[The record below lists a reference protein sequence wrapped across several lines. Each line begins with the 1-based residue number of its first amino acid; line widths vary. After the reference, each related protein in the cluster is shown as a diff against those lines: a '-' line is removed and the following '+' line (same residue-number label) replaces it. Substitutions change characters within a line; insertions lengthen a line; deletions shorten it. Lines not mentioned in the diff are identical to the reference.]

1 MKIKKSKGRIL
12 FEVLN
17 ALFLCLL
24 VLVTV
29 YPLWYVLVASFS
41 DSSLLMRSGGELL
54 YWPLGFTLE
63 AYSKA
68 FTNPSILTGYR
79 NTLFIV
85 AAGVVISMVLSSM
98 GAYFL
103 SRRDVMMKK
112 AITVLIMFTMWFS
125 GGLVPFYIAVRDI
138 GLNGSLW
145 SLIIPT
151 AISTYNM
158 IILRTAFDAVP
169 DSLEESAYLDGA
181 GHWTILFRIMLPLS
195 KATLAVIA
203 LYYGV
208 GYWNSWFNASIF
220 LQGVNEKWPLQLVLR
235 QILIS
240 NDTSAMTQGVGMGDQ
255 EKIGESIK
263 YAVIVIATLPIL
275 CVYPFVQKYFVKGV
289 MIGAVKG

>member
-1 MKIKKSKGRIL
+1 MKIKKTKSRL
-12 FEVLN
+12 VFEVCN
-17 ALFLCLL
+17 TIFLCLMVFITL
-24 VLVTV
+24 
-29 YPLWYVLVASFS
+29 YPLWYVVVASFS
-41 DSSLLMRSGGELL
+41 ESNALMRHGGNLL
-54 YWPLGFTLE
+54 YWPLDFTFD
-63 AYSKA
+63 AYLKA
-68 FTNPSILTGYR
+68 FTNQSILSGYR

-85 AAGVVISMVLSSM
+85 VVGVIISMILSSV

-103 SRRDVMMKK
+103 SCRDVMFKK
-112 AITVLIMFTMWFS
+112 PVTILILFTMWFS
-125 GGLVPFYIAVRDI
+125 GGLIPFYIAVRDI
-138 GLNGSLW
+138 KLNGSLW

-158 IILRTAFDAVP
+158 IILRTAFDSVP

-181 GHWTILFRIMLPLS
+181 GHWLILFRIMLPLS
-195 KATLAVIA
+195 KATIAVIA

-208 GYWNSWFNASIF
+208 GYWNAWFNASIF
-220 LQGVNEKWPLQLVLR
+220 LQGNTDKWPLQLVLR
-235 QILIS
+235 QILIA
-240 NDTSAMTQGVGMGDQ
+240 NDTSSMTQGVSVGDQ